1 MSPFRKTRYSE
12 KMAQFW
18 EASGSEVRCLLCPHN
33 CIIKEEHTGQC
44 KVRKNIPGKGLVA
57 LNYGLY
63 SSVAVDPV
71 EKKPLY
77 HWHPGSKIL
86 SLGSVG
92 CNMACP
98 FCQNWPIA
106 TWAKDL
112 ELVRLSPHEIVEL
125 TKDHGLDSVAFTYN
139 EPLVG
144 FESLLESSQRLK
156 EAGLNVVIVSNGL
169 ICTEPLQRLTP
180 YIDAA
185 NIDLK
190 SFTEEGYK
198 RLGGDLNT
206 VKSTITTMYEKG
218 IHVELTHLVVPGITD
233 DPQSFLSMVRWIGS
247 LSHDMVLHLSR
258 YFPNYRWHEP
268 ATSLTLIRTF
278 EEIARDHLDF
288 IYLGNVPGESITCC
302 RKCGK
307 EIIVRNGYT
316 VTLFK
321 TDKSGRCSYCGS
333 DNNIEI

>member
-1 MSPFRKTRYSE
+1 MSPLKRTPHSE
-12 KMAQFW
+12 KIALFW
-18 EASGSEVRCLLCPHN
+18 ETSGSEIRCLLCPHG
-33 CIIKEEHTGQC
+33 CLIQEDSTGRC
-44 KVRKNIPGKGLVA
+44 RVRKNVPGKGLVS

-63 SSVAVDPV
+63 SSVAVDPI

-86 SLGSVG
+86 SIGSVG

-106 TWAKDL
+106 TWAENL
-112 ELVRLSPHEIVEL
+112 ELTRFSPYDLVEL
-125 TKDHGLDSVAFTYN
+125 AKDHGLDSVAFTYN

-144 FESLLESSQRLK
+144 FESLLESSSRLK
-156 EAGLNVVIVSNGL
+156 EAGLKVVIVSNGL
-169 ICTEPLQRLTP
+169 ICREPLHKIAP

-190 SFTEEGYK
+190 SFTQEGYK
-198 RLGGDLNT
+198 KLGGDLDT
-206 VKSTITTMYEKG
+206 VRSTITTMYEKG
-218 IHVELTHLVVPGITD
+218 IHVELTHLVVPGIND
-233 DPQSFLSMVRWIGS
+233 DPKSFLSMVRW
-247 LSHDMVLHLSR
+247 LSGLSSGVVLHLSR

-268 ATSLTLIRTF
+268 ATSLTLLRTF
-278 EEIARDHLDF
+278 ENIAKDYLDF
-288 IYLGNVPGESITCC
+288 VYLGNVPGESITCC
-302 RKCGK
+302 KNCGK

>member
-1 MSPFRKTRYSE
+1 
-12 KMAQFW
+12 
-18 EASGSEVRCLLCPHN
+18 
-33 CIIKEEHTGQC
+33 
-44 KVRKNIPGKGLVA
+44 VRKNIPGKGLVS

-63 SSVAVDPV
+63 SSLAVDPI

-92 CNMACP
+92 CNMVCP
-98 FCQNWPIA
+98 FCQNWQIA
-106 TWAKDL
+106 TWAENV
-112 ELVRLSPHEIVEL
+112 ELTRLDPHEIVKL

-144 FESLLESSQRLK
+144 FESFLESSRDLK
-156 EAGLNVVIVSNGL
+156 KEGLKVVLVSNGL
-169 ICTEPLQRLTP
+169 ICGDPLLEITP

-190 SFTEEGYK
+190 SFTEEGYRK
-198 RLGGDLNT
+198 LGGDLNT

-218 IHVELTHLVVPGITD
+218 IHIELTHLVVPGIND
-233 DPQSFLSMVRWIGS
+233 DPKSFLSMVRWIGD
-247 LSHDMVLHLSR
+247 LSPDMVLHLSR
-258 YFPNYRWHEP
+258 YFPNYHWQEQ
-268 ATSLTLIRTF
+268 ATSLTFMRTF
-278 EEIARDHLDF
+278 EEIARDYLNF
-288 IYLGNVPGESITCC
+288 VYLGNVPGESITRC
-302 RKCGK
+302 KECGK

-316 VTLFK
+316 VTLFR
-321 TDKSGRCSYCGS
+321 TDRNGRCSYCGS